1 MNFISMYYVYI
12 LTNKR
17 YGTLYTGFT
26 NDLERRMIEHINGT
40 ADGFTKKYGLRTL
53 VYYEP
58 HEQILEA
65 QKRERN
71 IKEWKRLWKIEMI
84 ENSNPHW
91 HDLYEHFLK
100 SLR

>member
-1 MNFISMYYVYI
+1 MNQKYYYVYI

-17 YGTLYTGFT
+17 HGILYTGFT
-26 NDLERRMIEHINGT
+26 NDLQRRMIEHRGGLLE
-40 ADGFTKKYGLRTL
+40 GFTKKYVLKQL
-53 VYYEP
+53 VYYER
-58 HEQILEA
+58 HENILEG

-84 ENSNPHW
+84 EKNNPHW
-91 HDLYEHFLK
+91 FDLYETFLK

>member
-1 MNFISMYYVYI
+1 MNQKYYYVYI

-26 NDLERRMIEHINGT
+26 NDLQRRMIEHREEIFE
-40 ADGFTKKYGLRTL
+40 GFTKKYGLKQL
-53 VYYEP
+53 VYYER
-58 HEQILEA
+58 HEDILEG

-84 ENSNPHW
+84 EKSNPHW
-91 HDLYEHFLK
+91 FDLYDSFVK
-100 SLR
+100 SIN